1 MRQRRMGKFR
11 SLPSWGGGAGEGLM
25 WAGAAAAIGAIGGRT
40 ARRAALRGVG
50 SLAIATAITRTITR
64 PSSGRHGASAVPF
77 GRSASAAAF
86 AVGAALEAPRY
97 GLGAAPVGA
106 AIAASRLRAGA
117 SGLGDVLAGLAIGGF
132 AAALTCHWWPLK
144 PEKPA
149 GAVPPRLPAPAL
161 PAGAGLF
168 VVVNPGSG
176 VALGTGDSAAPT
188 ERLRSLLPEAEIT
201 ELEPGD
207 DLGALLDKAAS
218 RAAGCGGALGVCGG
232 DGTLNAAAGAAVRHG
247 VPLAAFPGGTFNHF
261 AADLGVE
268 SLEEVA
274 NAVGEGA
281 AVSVDLARASSPDGA
296 EEQVFLNTFSIGV
309 YPELVRAR
317 EKLEDRIGKWPAL
330 AIGLTR
336 VLARTG
342 PIDVAVNGEPRRL
355 WLLFAGNGVYHPAG
369 FAPTYRPH
377 LDDGLLDIR
386 AVDGSTPFART
397 RLLVAM
403 LTGTLH
409 SSRVLVATQMRRL
422 RLDGLSA
429 APHFAYDGEVSQGP
443 VDSLVLGKSVR
454 ALTVYRPVTEH
465 DEVLGLPAAGRPQ
478 A

>member
-1 MRQRRMGKFR
+1 MRLRTAGSLR
-11 SLPSWGGGAGEGLM
+11 SLPSRGGGAGEGLM
-25 WAGAAAAIGAIGGRT
+25 WVGAAAAIGAIGGRT

-50 SLAIATAITRTITR
+50 SLAIATAITRTIMR
-64 PSSGRHGASAVPF
+64 PATGRTGAGDIPF

-117 SGLGDVLAGLAIGGF
+117 SGLADVLAGLAIGGF
-132 AAALTCHWWPLK
+132 AAALTGHWWPVK

-161 PAGAGLF
+161 PGGAGLF

-176 VALGTGDSAAPT
+176 VALRTGDSASPA
-188 ERLRSLLPEAEIT
+188 ERLRALLPEAEIT
-201 ELEPGD
+201 ELGPED
-207 DLGALLDKAAS
+207 DLGALLDKAAG
-218 RAAGCGGALGVCGG
+218 RAADCGGALGVCGG

-274 NAVGEGA
+274 HAVGEGD
-281 AVSVDLARASSPDGA
+281 AVSVDLARASSPDGG
-296 EEQVFLNTFSIGV
+296 EDQVFLNTFSIGV

-317 EKLEDRIGKWPAL
+317 EKLENRVGKWPAL

-336 VLARTG
+336 VLAGTR
-342 PIDVAVNGEPRRL
+342 PIDVAVNGKPRRL
-355 WLLFAGNGVYHPAG
+355 WLLFAGNGLYHPAG
-369 FAPTYRPH
+369 FAPTYRAQ

-397 RLLVAM
+397 RLLLAV

-409 SSRVLVATQMRRL
+409 NSRVLVATQMRRL
-422 RLDGLSA
+422 RLDGLST
-429 APHFAYDGEVSQGP
+429 APHFAYDGEVSREP
-443 VDSLVLGKSVR
+443 VDSLVLGKSAR
-454 ALTVYRPVTEH
+454 ALTVYRPATED
-465 DEVLGLPAAGRPQ
+465 DELLGLPAAMEPQ

>member
-1 MRQRRMGKFR
+1 MRSLR
-11 SLPSWGGGAGEGLM
+11 SLPSRGAGAGEGLM
-25 WAGAAAAIGAIGGRT
+25 WAGAAAAMGAMGGRT
-40 ARRAALRGVG
+40 ARRAALRGAG
-50 SLAIATAITRTITR
+50 SLAIAKAITRTITR
-64 PSSGRHGASAVPF
+64 RSTGRGEAGVVPF
-77 GRSASAAAF
+77 GSSASAAAF
-86 AVGAALEAPRY
+86 AVGAALEAPRF
-97 GLGAAPVGA
+97 GLGAAPVCA

-117 SGLGDVLAGLAIGGF
+117 SGAGEVLAGLVIGGF
-132 AAALTCHWWPLK
+132 AAALTCHWWPVK

-161 PAGAGLF
+161 PGGAGLY

-176 VALGTGDSAAPT
+176 VALRTGDSAAPA
-188 ERLRSLLPEAEIT
+188 ERLRALLPEAGIT
-201 ELEPGD
+201 ELEPED

-274 NAVGEGA
+274 RAVEEGD
-281 AVSVDLARASSPDGA
+281 AVSVDLARASSPNDGQ
-296 EEQVFLNTFSIGV
+296 EQVFLNTFSLGV

-317 EKLEDRIGKWPAL
+317 EKLENRIGKWPAL
-330 AIGLTR
+330 AVGLTR
-336 VLARTG
+336 VLAGTR
-342 PIDVAVNGEPRRL
+342 PIDVAVNGRPRRL

-369 FAPTYRPH
+369 FAPTYRAR

-397 RLLVAM
+397 RLLLAV
-403 LTGTLH
+403 LSGTLH
-409 SSRVLVATQMRRL
+409 SSRVLLATQMRRL
-422 RLDGLSA
+422 RLDGLA
-429 APHFAYDGEVSQGP
+429 EAPHYAYDGEVSRGP
-443 VDSLVLGKSVR
+443 VDGLVLGKWTR
-454 ALTVYRPVTEH
+454 ALTVYRPAAGS
-465 DEVLGLPAAGRPQ
+465 DELLALPAAAEPR